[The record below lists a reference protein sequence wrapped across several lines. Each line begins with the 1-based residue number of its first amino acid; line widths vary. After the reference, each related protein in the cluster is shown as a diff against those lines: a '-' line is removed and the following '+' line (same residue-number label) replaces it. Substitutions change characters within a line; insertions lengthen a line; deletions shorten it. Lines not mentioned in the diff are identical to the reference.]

1 MLTFTIA
8 ALLFARAVNT
18 IEAEWLPATPDI
30 APAPTTLEEYN
41 DCMNAPNAVF
51 DDNGNCVY
59 VPPPYTNSSSTFP
72 IDCVNVP
79 NCQIINDRRDPR
91 SNECLYYN
99 EPNFGGLAIS
109 LRHAPPRYDTGK
121 IKIANIY
128 EDILFIS
135 SIKCGSD
142 AMAISELADWGFGYG
157 SMQEHITSP
166 NQKQSYIGYDLQDPE
181 FVSRVIKPGSSPTTM
196 PSPPYPPS
204 PWPFPHCPTYEGPDC
219 TSWSSF
225 IWTSTN
231 NLNMF
236 LPGNTTEDKIA
247 SLEVP
252 YGYELYEIQY
262 DISNMLQLT
271 DDVWYG
277 PDQREYNY
285 VEIVPQTNDVRS
297 QSISYT
303 YYYGQ
308 CYKRSHITYWN
319 VTINWLY
326 CYVG

>member
-1 MLTFTIA
+1 
-8 ALLFARAVNT
+8 
-18 IEAEWLPATPDI
+18 
-30 APAPTTLEEYN
+30 
-41 DCMNAPNAVF
+41 
-51 DDNGNCVY
+51 
-59 VPPPYTNSSSTFP
+59 
-72 IDCVNVP
+72 
-79 NCQIINDRRDPR
+79 
-91 SNECLYYN
+91 
-99 EPNFGGLAIS
+99 
-109 LRHAPPRYDTGK
+109 
-121 IKIANIY
+121 
-128 EDILFIS
+128 
-135 SIKCGSD
+135 
-142 AMAISELADWGFGYG
+142 
-157 SMQEHITSP
+157 
-166 NQKQSYIGYDLQDPE
+166 
-181 FVSRVIKPGSSPTTM
+181 M

-308 CYKRSHITYWN
+308 CYKRSHITNWN

-326 CYVG
+326 CYVGEGCDADKGLCCIFDDPGFQPKPKPDPRGTGLVDEAVKLREQLMFC